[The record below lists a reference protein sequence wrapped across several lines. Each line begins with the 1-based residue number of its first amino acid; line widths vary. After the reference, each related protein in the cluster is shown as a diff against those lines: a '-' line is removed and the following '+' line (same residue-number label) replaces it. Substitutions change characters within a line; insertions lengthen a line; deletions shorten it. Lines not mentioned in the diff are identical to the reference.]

1 MYDATARNSISFT
14 ALLPLSSRTGMHN
27 HKTSSAKHKNAKQ
40 QNNTMEQWIKDT
52 AGLGTVLWLMGYLA
66 SLVLFFSP
74 YAGIMGWILLA
85 IFTPVTIAIAWWW
98 FRQRE
103 PLPLQYYAGVGIAW
117 VLIAIVL
124 DYLFIVLM
132 FQATY
137 YEVDVFVY
145 YTMTLLIPV
154 GVGLYLNRNVP
165 EAKER

>member
-1 MYDATARNSISFT
+1 M
-14 ALLPLSSRTGMHN
+14 
-27 HKTSSAKHKNAKQ
+27 K
-40 QNNTMEQWIKDT
+40 QWIKDT
-52 AGLGTVLWLMGYLA
+52 AGLGTALWLIGYLA
-66 SLVLFFSP
+66 SLVLFTSP
-74 YAGIMGWILLA
+74 FAGIMGWILLV
-85 IFTPVTIAIAWWW
+85 IFTPVTIAIVWWW

-103 PLPLQYYAGVGIAW
+103 RLPLQYYAGVGIAW

-165 EAKER
+165 EAKAG